1 MDVRK
6 KLKYLADELLRMKD
20 HEEALRD
27 LGRRNPEQ
35 ASAIE
40 NIFAALENL
49 DKAKEID
56 KLMSVVSLIKE
67 NILKS
72 KGYNNFSEKEYQE
85 DKNKIFN
92 IKSKLVSTNDI
103 TVKRGLL
110 GSADVAHSD
119 DDPLLYFFGNE

>member
-1 MDVRK
+1 MDVKK
-6 KLKYLADELLRMKD
+6 KLRYLADELLRMKD

-40 NIFAALENL
+40 NIFAAFENL

-56 KLMSVVSLIKE
+56 KLMSVVSLIKD

-72 KGYNNFSEKEYQE
+72 KGYSNFSEEEYQE

-92 IKSKLVSTNDI
+92 IKSKLVSTNTLSKSSMKI
-103 TVKRGLL
+103 VNKIYKKHL
-110 GSADVAHSD
+110 GIQKILNSK
-119 DDPLLYFFGNE
+119 

>member
-1 MDVRK
+1 MDVK
-6 KLKYLADELLRMKD
+6 IKLKYLADELLRMKD

-40 NIFAALENL
+40 NIFAAFENL

-72 KGYNNFSEKEYQE
+72 KGYSNFSEEEYQE

-92 IKSKLVSTNDI
+92 IKSKLVSTNTLSKSSMKI
-103 TVKRGLL
+103 VNKIYKKHL
-110 GSADVAHSD
+110 GIQKILNSK
-119 DDPLLYFFGNE
+119 

>member
-1 MDVRK
+1 MDVKK

-40 NIFAALENL
+40 NIFAAFENL

-103 TVKRGLL
+103 TKTCRKIVNKIYKKHL
-110 GSADVAHSD
+110 GIQKILNSK
-119 DDPLLYFFGNE
+119 

>member
-1 MDVRK
+1 MDVKK

-40 NIFAALENL
+40 NIFAAFENL

-72 KGYNNFSEKEYQE
+72 KGYNNFSEAEYQE

-92 IKSKLVSTNDI
+92 IKSKLVSTNTLSKSSMNI
-103 TVKRGLL
+103 VNKIYKKHL
-110 GSADVAHSD
+110 GIKKILDSK
-119 DDPLLYFFGNE
+119 

>member
-1 MDVRK
+1 MDVKK

-40 NIFAALENL
+40 NIFAAFENL

-72 KGYNNFSEKEYQE
+72 KGYSNFSEEEYQE

-92 IKSKLVSTNDI
+92 IKSKLVSTNTLSKSSMKI
-103 TVKRGLL
+103 VNKIYKKHL
-110 GSADVAHSD
+110 GIQKILNS
-119 DDPLLYFFGNE
+119 N

>member
-1 MDVRK
+1 MDVKK

-40 NIFAALENL
+40 NIFAAFENL

-72 KGYNNFSEKEYQE
+72 KGYNNFSEDEYQQ
-85 DKNKIFN
+85 DKKTIFD
-92 IKSKLVSTNDI
+92 IKSTLVSTNQI
-103 TVKRGLL
+103 SKTNMKKVNKIYKKHL
-110 GSADVAHSD
+110 GIQKILNS
-119 DDPLLYFFGNE
+119 

>member
-1 MDVRK
+1 MDVKK

-40 NIFAALENL
+40 NIFAAFENL

-72 KGYNNFSEKEYQE
+72 KGYNNFSEVEYQE

-92 IKSKLVSTNDI
+92 IKSKLVSTNTLSKSSMNI
-103 TVKRGLL
+103 VNKIYKKHL
-110 GSADVAHSD
+110 GIQKILNSK
-119 DDPLLYFFGNE
+119 

>member
-1 MDVRK
+1 MDVKK

-40 NIFAALENL
+40 NIFAAFENL

-72 KGYNNFSEKEYQE
+72 KGYNNFSEEEYQE
-85 DKNKIFN
+85 DKNKIFS
-92 IKSKLVSTNDI
+92 IKTKLVSTNTI
-103 TVKRGLL
+103 TKSSMNIVNKIYKKHL
-110 GSADVAHSD
+110 GIQKILNS
-119 DDPLLYFFGNE
+119 

>member
-1 MDVRK
+1 MDVKK

-40 NIFAALENL
+40 NIFAAFENL

-72 KGYNNFSEKEYQE
+72 KGYSNFSEEEYQE

-92 IKSKLVSTNDI
+92 IKSKLVSTNTLSKSSMKI
-103 TVKRGLL
+103 VNKIYKKHL
-110 GSADVAHSD
+110 GIKKILNSK
-119 DDPLLYFFGNE
+119 

>member
-1 MDVRK
+1 MDVKK

-40 NIFAALENL
+40 NIFAAFENL

-72 KGYNNFSEKEYQE
+72 KGYSNFSEEEYQE

-92 IKSKLVSTNDI
+92 IKSKLVSTN
-103 TVKRGLL
+103 T
-110 GSADVAHSD
+110 
-119 DDPLLYFFGNE
+119 LYKSCMKIVNII

>member
-1 MDVRK
+1 MDVKK
-6 KLKYLADELLRMKD
+6 KLRYLADELLRMKD

-40 NIFAALENL
+40 NIFAAFENL

-56 KLMSVVSLIKE
+56 KLMSVVSLIKD

-72 KGYNNFSEKEYQE
+72 KGYNNFSEEEYQE

-92 IKSKLVSTNDI
+92 IKSKLVSTNTLTKSSMNI
-103 TVKRGLL
+103 VNKIYKKHL
-110 GSADVAHSD
+110 GIQKILNSK
-119 DDPLLYFFGNE
+119 

>member
-1 MDVRK
+1 MDVKR

-40 NIFAALENL
+40 NIFAAFENL

-72 KGYNNFSEKEYQE
+72 KGYNNFSEVEYQE

-92 IKSKLVSTNDI
+92 IKSKLVSTNTLSKSSMNI
-103 TVKRGLL
+103 VNKIYKKHL
-110 GSADVAHSD
+110 GIQKILNSK
-119 DDPLLYFFGNE
+119 

>member
-1 MDVRK
+1 MDVKK

-40 NIFAALENL
+40 NIFAAFENL

-56 KLMSVVSLIKE
+56 KLMSVVSLIKD

-72 KGYNNFSEKEYQE
+72 KGYNNFSEAEYQE

-92 IKSKLVSTNDI
+92 IKSKLVSTNTLSKSSMNI
-103 TVKRGLL
+103 VNKIYKKHL
-110 GSADVAHSD
+110 GIQKILNSK
-119 DDPLLYFFGNE
+119 

>member
-40 NIFAALENL
+40 NIFAAFENL

-72 KGYNNFSEKEYQE
+72 KGYSNFSEEEYQE

-92 IKSKLVSTNDI
+92 IKSKLVSTNTLSKSSMKI
-103 TVKRGLL
+103 VNKIYKKHL
-110 GSADVAHSD
+110 GIQKILNSK
-119 DDPLLYFFGNE
+119 

>member
-1 MDVRK
+1 MDVKK
-6 KLKYLADELLRMKD
+6 KLKYLADELLRIKD

-27 LGRRNPEQ
+27 IGKRNPEQ

-40 NIFAALENL
+40 NIFAAFENL

-72 KGYNNFSEKEYQE
+72 KGYNNFSEEEYQQ
-85 DKNKIFN
+85 DKKTIFD

-103 TVKRGLL
+103 TKSCRKIVNKIYKKHL
-110 GSADVAHSD
+110 GIQKILNSK
-119 DDPLLYFFGNE
+119 

>member
-1 MDVRK
+1 MDVKK

-40 NIFAALENL
+40 NIFAAFENL

-56 KLMSVVSLIKE
+56 KLMSVVSLIKD

-72 KGYNNFSEKEYQE
+72 KGYNNFSEEEYQE
-85 DKNKIFN
+85 DKNKIFS
-92 IKSKLVSTNDI
+92 IKTKLVSTNTI
-103 TVKRGLL
+103 TKSSMNIVNKIYKKHL
-110 GSADVAHSD
+110 GIQKILNSR
-119 DDPLLYFFGNE
+119 

>member
-1 MDVRK
+1 MDVKK

-40 NIFAALENL
+40 NIFAAFENL

-72 KGYNNFSEKEYQE
+72 KGYNNFSEDEYQQ
-85 DKNKIFN
+85 DKKTIFD
-92 IKSKLVSTNDI
+92 IKSTLVSTNQI
-103 TVKRGLL
+103 SKTNMKKVNKIYKKHL
-110 GSADVAHSD
+110 GIQKILNSK
-119 DDPLLYFFGNE
+119 

>member
-1 MDVRK
+1 MDVKK

-40 NIFAALENL
+40 NIFAAFENL

-72 KGYNNFSEKEYQE
+72 KGYNNFSEAEYQE

-92 IKSKLVSTNDI
+92 IKSKLVSTNTLSKSSMNI
-103 TVKRGLL
+103 VNKIYKKHL
-110 GSADVAHSD
+110 GIQKI
-119 DDPLLYFFGNE
+119 LKGK

>member
-1 MDVRK
+1 MDVKK
-6 KLKYLADELLRMKD
+6 KLKYLADELLRMID

-40 NIFAALENL
+40 NIFAAFENL

-72 KGYNNFSEKEYQE
+72 KGYSNFSEEEYQE

-92 IKSKLVSTNDI
+92 IKSKLVSTNTLSKSSMKI
-103 TVKRGLL
+103 VNKIYKKHL
-110 GSADVAHSD
+110 GIQKILNSK
-119 DDPLLYFFGNE
+119 

>member
-1 MDVRK
+1 MDVKK

-40 NIFAALENL
+40 NIFAAFENL

-56 KLMSVVSLIKE
+56 KLMSVVSLIKD

-72 KGYNNFSEKEYQE
+72 KGYNNFSEAEYQE

-92 IKSKLVSTNDI
+92 IKSKLVSTNTLSKSSMNVVNKI
-103 TVKRGLL
+103 YKKHL
-110 GSADVAHSD
+110 GIQKILNSK
-119 DDPLLYFFGNE
+119 

>member
-1 MDVRK
+1 MDVKK

-40 NIFAALENL
+40 NIFAAFENL

-72 KGYNNFSEKEYQE
+72 KGYSNFSEEEYQE

-92 IKSKLVSTNDI
+92 IKSKLVSTNTLSKSSMNI
-103 TVKRGLL
+103 VNKIYKKHL
-110 GSADVAHSD
+110 GIQKILNSK
-119 DDPLLYFFGNE
+119 

>member
-1 MDVRK
+1 MDVKK

-40 NIFAALENL
+40 NIFAAFENL

-72 KGYNNFSEKEYQE
+72 KGYNNFSEAEYQE

-92 IKSKLVSTNDI
+92 IKSKLVSTNTLSKSSMNI
-103 TVKRGLL
+103 VNKIYKKHL
-110 GSADVAHSD
+110 GIQKILNSK
-119 DDPLLYFFGNE
+119 

>member
-1 MDVRK
+1 MDVKK

-40 NIFAALENL
+40 NIFAAFENL

-72 KGYNNFSEKEYQE
+72 KGYNNFSEEEYQE
-85 DKNKIFN
+85 DKNKIFS
-92 IKSKLVSTNDI
+92 IKTKLVSTNTI
-103 TVKRGLL
+103 TKSSMNIVNKIYKKHL
-110 GSADVAHSD
+110 GIQKILNSK
-119 DDPLLYFFGNE
+119 

>member
-1 MDVRK
+1 MDVKK

-40 NIFAALENL
+40 NIFAAFENL

-72 KGYNNFSEKEYQE
+72 KGYSNFSEEEYQE

-92 IKSKLVSTNDI
+92 IKSKLVSTNTSSKSSMKI
-103 TVKRGLL
+103 VNKIYKKHL
-110 GSADVAHSD
+110 GIQKILNSK
-119 DDPLLYFFGNE
+119 

>member
-1 MDVRK
+1 MDVKK

-40 NIFAALENL
+40 NIFAAFENL

-56 KLMSVVSLIKE
+56 KLMSVVSLIKD

-72 KGYNNFSEKEYQE
+72 KGYNNFSEEEYQE
-85 DKNKIFN
+85 DKNKIFS
-92 IKSKLVSTNDI
+92 IKTKLVSTNTI
-103 TVKRGLL
+103 TKSSMNIVNKIYKKHL
-110 GSADVAHSD
+110 GIQKILNSK
-119 DDPLLYFFGNE
+119 